1 MNRCPATPLPRP
13 RLLRHAAA
21 LCLAALAGA
30 AVHAQVREFPATA
43 LRGVLQVTMPP
54 VVVLDGKA
62 DRLSPGARI
71 RGPAN
76 ELVLSASIAGAP
88 VAVNYVREPNGLLH
102 EIWLLTPAEAALK
115 RPGAIRERN
124 FVFES
129 ELERKAQDGQPAK
142 RPRIR
147 E

>member
-1 MNRCPATPLPRP
+1 MNRCPATPLSP
-13 RLLRHAAA
+13 RLLRHAAL
-21 LCLAALAGA
+21 LCLAVLAGA
-30 AVHAQVREFPATA
+30 AAHAQPREFPAAA
-43 LRGVLQVTMPP
+43 LRGVLQVTQPP

-88 VAVNYVREPNGLLH
+88 LVVNYVREPNGMLH
-102 EIWLLTPAEAALK
+102 EVWLLTPAEAALK
-115 RPGAIRERN
+115 RPGAVRERN

-129 ELERKAQDGQPAK
+129 ELERKAQDEQPSK

>member
-1 MNRCPATPLPRP
+1 MNRCHATPLSS
-13 RLLRHAAA
+13 RLQRHAAL
-21 LCLAALAGA
+21 LCLALAAGA
-30 AVHAQVREFPATA
+30 AAHGQVREFPAAA
-43 LRGVLQVTMPP
+43 LRGVLQVTQPP

-88 VAVNYVREPNGLLH
+88 RVVNYVREPNGMLH
-102 EIWLLTPAEAALK
+102 EVWLLTPAEAAIK
-115 RPGAIRERN
+115 RPGAVRERN

-129 ELERKAQDGQPAK
+129 ELERKAQDEQPAK